1 MQIKDDSFV
10 LLDKYIINK
19 YSSNDYSIIKSLPN
33 IANNEKI
40 IRIKDD
46 IYCLYGGTEGKS
58 VENLLCFIDI
68 NKFDILYFK
77 YNEYIIKYLCP
88 LFINDYF
95 YSCKEYDYII
105 DREKVKLIE
114 YENTF
119 EFIKSDYIEK
129 AEYLK
134 DIPSIIHHS
143 ISLGNNKVIYYSDEE
158 VFLIEFN

>member
-1 MQIKDDSFV
+1 MLK
-10 LLDKYIINK
+10 
-19 YSSNDYSIIKSLPN
+19 
-33 IANNEKI
+33 
-40 IRIKDD
+40 
-46 IYCLYGGTEGKS
+46 
-58 VENLLCFIDI
+58 NLLCFIDI

-88 LFINDYF
+88 LFVNDYF
-95 YSCKEYDYII
+95 YSYKEIGYNI

-114 YENTF
+114 YENIF

-134 DIPSIIHHS
+134 DIPPIIDHS
-143 ISLGNNKVIYYSDEE
+143 ISLGNNKVIYYNDEE